1 MNFHYNQHKT
11 NVVVNALSR
20 MSMGSTNHIEDGKRE
35 LAKYIH
41 GLSRLGVR
49 LFNSTSGGVPVHP
62 SFESSLVVEV
72 KEVQHLELVL
82 MELKDSVL
90 VKMNVYFA
98 LGDDDII
105 SY

>member
-1 MNFHYNQHKT
+1 MFTLGKLNLHQQRGLDLLKDYDMNFHYNQHKT

-49 LFNSTSGGVPVHP
+49 LFNSTS
-62 SFESSLVVEV
+62 EV
-72 KEVQHLELVL
+72 FHFILVL
-82 MELKDSVL
+82 
-90 VKMNVYFA
+90 NHP
-98 LGDDDII
+98 
-105 SY
+105 

>member
-1 MNFHYNQHKT
+1 M
-11 NVVVNALSR
+11 V
-20 MSMGSTNHIEDGKRE
+20 D
-35 LAKYIH
+35 
-41 GLSRLGVR
+41 
-49 LFNSTSGGVPVHP
+49 
-62 SFESSLVVEV
+62 V
-72 KEVQHLELVL
+72 KEDQHLDLVL